1 MKLLLS
7 NRLRACCEFVRPGD
21 RVADIGTD
29 HGYLG
34 IFLLQNGLASRIFA
48 SDVREKPLEKA
59 RENAKLYGVAEKMQ
73 CFLSDGAQR
82 IPRDFDVLVCAGMG
96 ADTIIGILKDAP
108 WLRSGAYRLILQPQ
122 STGYDL
128 RRYLS
133 ENGWQISQE
142 TLCQDGGFL
151 YTVMEAI
158 PGAQLLSPGEQYLSP
173 ALRQCGNELLK
184 PYAARC
190 IRGLADTLAG
200 MERAKSDVP
209 EARRAYFRQALEE
222 NRKWEEAYDK
232 SQ

>member
-1 MKLLLS
+1 MKLSIS
-7 NRLRACCEFVRPGD
+7 NRLLACCQFVRPGE
-21 RVADIGTD
+21 RVADVGTD

-34 IFLLQNGLASRIFA
+34 IFLLQNGSASWVYA
-48 SDVREKPLEKA
+48 SDVREKPLDKA
-59 RENAKLYGVAEKMQ
+59 RENARLYGVGDRMQ
-73 CFLSDGAQR
+73 CFLSDGAQE

-108 WLRSGAYRLILQPQ
+108 WLQSGAYRLILQPQ

-209 EARRAYFRQALEE
+209 EARRAYFRQALAEL
-222 NRKWEEAYDK
+222 RTWEEAYDK
-232 SQ
+232 SH

>member
-7 NRLRACCEFVRPGD
+7 NRLRACCEFVQPGD

-108 WLRSGAYRLILQPQ
+108 WLQSGGYRLILQPQ

-133 ENGWQISQE
+133 ENGWEISRE
-142 TLCQDGGFL
+142 TVCQDGGFL
-151 YTVMEAI
+151 YTVMEAV
-158 PGAQLLSPGEQYLSP
+158 PGAQSLSPGEQYVSP
-173 ALRQCGNELLK
+173 ALQKSGSDLLK

-190 IRGLADTLAG
+190 IRGLEDTLAG
-200 MERAKSDVP
+200 MERAKAGVP
-209 EARRAYFRQALEE
+209 AARQAYFRQALEE
-222 NRKWEEAYDK
+222 IRKWEEAYDK